1 MQQVVTMFLACKR
14 ILTTVLSLNIGFN
27 PRPGSQNRHVY
38 RYVHARSTSVAP
50 RMIMGAA
57 NVSRPYRLIP
67 LPNSRFG
74 REVYGIDLKDHV
86 SDDVIEMIKEDVT
99 K

>member
-1 MQQVVTMFLACKR
+1 MV
-14 ILTTVLSLNIGFN
+14 
-27 PRPGSQNRHVY
+27 
-38 RYVHARSTSVAP
+38 
-50 RMIMGAA
+50 MGAA
-57 NVSRPYRLIP
+57 NVSRPYRLVP
-67 LPNSRFG
+67 LPNSQFG